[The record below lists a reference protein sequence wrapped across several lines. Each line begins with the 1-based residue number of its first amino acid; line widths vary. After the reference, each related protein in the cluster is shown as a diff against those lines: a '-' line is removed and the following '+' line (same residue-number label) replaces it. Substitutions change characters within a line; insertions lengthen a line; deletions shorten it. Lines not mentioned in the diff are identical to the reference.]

1 MCGMLASNFC
11 CILVWTIY
19 CFLQVHSKEFH
30 IILSNNGPVV
40 SGGTITIRA
49 DLYNPDGYRPSGTF
63 RYTWTDDA
71 LIPHKSVTGLIKNTT
86 VYWNLT
92 YPQDK
97 YSVGTYKVEVLVQ
110 KYLLFYWQNLTS
122 GRTSFDVT
130 PLLNGNITI
139 SQSNKTLNDKFVST
153 AYETQFGIDIR
164 KGDYDFITEK
174 ATSISIYWFID
185 CRYYGQTNDLNF
197 SYNFTNSNTS
207 SGISALVIASYEP
220 IESPT
225 TTTVATVLPSNTTSN
240 TSLINTN
247 GSTVLSTTTISP
259 TTVLH
264 INTTIATSMT
274 IMPAFNSTIINTGNI
289 SFPYI
294 CQNTT
299 AIAPDPN
306 KTYGYFTKEIF
317 VRAPITNIT
326 IKGTDWIQ
334 PWDML
339 SLNATC
345 NGSGP
350 FYKCLE
356 FHQGKYNV
364 TGNETCEYV
373 DHLPSCNFSIVRY
386 FFEPTEYTILVIIS
400 NDVSKQIYPKTITVY
415 KVTPKPQLSVIVVPV
430 SCTLVAVVLIVFGVA
445 YYIQSRSRFTVEVAD
460 FDFGQNNPEMEYKT
474 FTERLRDSFN
484 NAVRPES
491 KHISVRAPHYGSMN
505 YRKI

>member
-1 MCGMLASNFC
+1 MCGMLASYSC
-11 CILVWTIY
+11 CIIVWTIY
-19 CFLQVHSKEFH
+19 CFLQVHSLTFH
-30 IILSNNGPVV
+30 VILSHNGPVV
-40 SGGTITIRA
+40 SGGTITIKA
-49 DLYNPDGYRPSGTF
+49 DLYTTGGYRPSGSF
-63 RYTWTDDA
+63 RYILTDDA
-71 LIPHKSVTGLIKNTT
+71 LIPHENVTESTKNTT

-92 YPQDK
+92 YPREK

-110 KYLLFYWQNLTS
+110 RYFILHWSNVTS
-122 GRTSFDVT
+122 SRISFEVTS
-130 PLLNGNITI
+130 LLNGNITM

-153 AYETQFGIDIR
+153 ALETQFGIDIR
-164 KGDYDFITEK
+164 KGDYNFIIEK
-174 ATSISIYWFID
+174 ATSISTYWFID
-185 CRYYGQTNDLNF
+185 CQYYGETNDLNF
-197 SYNFTNSNTS
+197 SYNFTNADMSRD
-207 SGISALVIASYEP
+207 IAALVIASYEP
-220 IESPT
+220 IEPPIT
-225 TTTVATVLPSNTTSN
+225 TTAATILPSNTTSN
-240 TSLINTN
+240 TSLINSTA
-247 GSTVLSTTTISP
+247 STVLSTTTISP
-259 TTVLH
+259 TTIPH
-264 INTTIATSMT
+264 INTTIATLMT
-274 IMPAFNSTIINTGNI
+274 ITPALNSTGNTVNTGNI
-289 SFPYI
+289 SFPYV
-294 CQNTT
+294 CLNTS
-299 AIAPDPN
+299 ILPDPN
-306 KTYGYFTKEIF
+306 KTYGYFTKQIS

-373 DHLPSCNFSIVRY
+373 DHLKSCNFSIVRY
-386 FFEPTEYTILVIIS
+386 FFEPTEYTILVILS
-400 NDVSKQIYPKTITVY
+400 NDVSKQIYSKTITVY

-491 KHISVRAPHYGSMN
+491 KHISGYKPLKNSN
-505 YRKI
+505 TLQT